1 MRIAMLVSL
10 LVAFVPSAGCASA
23 SAAESS
29 PRSLEPAGTAPV
41 ADPFPTPSAGL
52 KIQIAPGE
60 EMSLEKLLDEFSRVT
75 GQNLLITEQTCQ
87 ALKASPTGL
96 NRSVDVPASE
106 VYAFVESV
114 LTHNQHVFEVLSD
127 HEPRLLAVHNVAQ
140 LRDSNRSLSDLAQYV
155 PAKDIGLYARHPAV
169 LVTTMVELPSTDVRM
184 LSNSLRTM
192 LSDTITQ
199 QIIPVGNTNSLVL
212 GGSGASV
219 ANLVTVLRECDE
231 GARRAEEARQKEKAA
246 ERKEREE
253 SKAKEG
259 KRESAEEPPK

>member
-1 MRIAMLVSL
+1 MLVSL
-10 LVAFVPSAGCASA
+10 IAAFVPAAGCAST
-23 SAAESS
+23 SAARIAR
-29 PRSLEPAGTAPV
+29 PALELTASTAT

-75 GQNLLITEQTCQ
+75 GQTLLITENTCQ

-106 VYAFVESV
+106 VYAFVENI
-114 LTHNQHVFEVLSD
+114 LAHNQHVLEVLSD
-127 HEPRLLAVHNVAQ
+127 HEPRLLAVHNLTQ
-140 LRDSNRSLSDLAQYV
+140 LRNGNRSLSDLAQYV
-155 PAKDIGLYARHPAV
+155 PVKDIGLYARHPAV
-169 LVTTMVELPSTDVRM
+169 LITTMIELPSTDVRQ
-184 LSNSLRTM
+184 LSNSLRTL

-199 QIIPVGNTNSLVL
+199 QIIPVGSTNSLVL
-212 GGSGASV
+212 GGSGTSV

-231 GARRAEEARQKEKAA
+231 GAKRAEEARKQEKER

-253 SKAKEG
+253 RAKLEG
-259 KRESAEEPPK
+259 NEEQPK

>member
-1 MRIAMLVSL
+1 MLVSL
-10 LVAFVPSAGCASA
+10 IAAFVPAAGCASA
-23 SAAESS
+23 SAAK
-29 PRSLEPAGTAPV
+29 PAHLALAPVGSTAV

-75 GQNLLITEQTCQ
+75 GQTLLITENTCQ

-96 NRSVDVPASE
+96 NRSVDVPANE
-106 VYAFVESV
+106 VYSFVESV
-114 LTHNQHVFEVLSD
+114 LAHNQHVLEVLSD
-127 HEPRLLAVHNVAQ
+127 HEPRLLAVHNLQQ
-140 LRDSNRSLSDLAQYV
+140 LRNGNRSLSDLAQYV
-155 PAKDIGLYARHPAV
+155 PVANIGLYARHPAV
-169 LVTTMVELPSTDVRM
+169 LVTTMIELPSTDVRV
-184 LSNSLRTM
+184 LSNSMRGL

-199 QIIPVGNTNSLVL
+199 QIIPVGNTNALVL

-231 GARRAEEARQKEKAA
+231 GARRAEEARQKEKER

-253 SKAKEG
+253 SRAKSEG
-259 KRESAEEPPK
+259 KEETPK